1 MIEVKKIKEFEIGE
15 IEELTSATMDA
26 IQEGI
31 GFGWIKK
38 PAKKKLLNIGKELFW
53 FRIDGFLLANTKE

>member
-1 MIEVKKIKEFEIGE
+1 MIEVKKIKNFEKGE
-15 IEELTSATMDA
+15 IEELTSATMNA

-38 PAKKKLLNIGKELFW
+38 PAKRFGVRKPRAWMACGELP
-53 FRIDGFLLANTKE
+53 RS